1 VARQGRR
8 GCFLAAPTRGPT
20 LRRCSPLPGESRIG
34 YPEPVG
40 GPSITETLERLA
52 PGTPMRRALE
62 RIIQQG
68 KGGLVVLGEGA
79 EVTEASSGGFS
90 LKSAPFSPA
99 RLAELS
105 KMDGGIIL
113 DDSWSTILEA
123 AVHFVP
129 EGSIPTDETG
139 ARHRTAERMA
149 FQTGKPV
156 VAVSEGRK
164 VATLFYSGQKI
175 ELASPTEVAAH
186 VNQELQSLDRLRSRL
201 DGAET
206 KLTRLE
212 VVDLATYRP
221 AVTVLQRAELV
232 ERLGRVV
239 EARTLTLGEE
249 GRIVYL
255 QLNDLLAGVDFT
267 KRAVLRDYVKPLR
280 SSTVRQAMEDLS
292 GLTGTDLEDPSRV
305 GKELDFPDLDDPA
318 EPRGYRILSQVG
330 RLPDSV
336 RDDIIRH
343 FGSASRLLQASVEDL
358 LKVEGVGE
366 TRAGQLRAYFDR
378 LLDKADEWDP
388 VLD

>member
-1 VARQGRR
+1 
-8 GCFLAAPTRGPT
+8 
-20 LRRCSPLPGESRIG
+20 
-34 YPEPVG
+34 
-40 GPSITETLERLA
+40 
-52 PGTPMRRALE
+52 MRRALE

-68 KGGLVVLGEGA
+68 KGGLVVLGDGA
-79 EVTEASSGGFS
+79 QVDEASSGGFS
-90 LKSAPFSPA
+90 LKGAIFSPA

-113 DDSWSTILEA
+113 DDSWSNILEA
-123 AVHFVP
+123 GVHFIP
-129 EGSIPTDETG
+129 DGSIPTDETG

-149 FQTGKPV
+149 AQTGKPV

-164 VATLFYSGQKI
+164 VATLFYGGQKI

-186 VNQELQSLDRLRSRL
+186 VNQELQSLDRLRGRL
-201 DGAET
+201 DDAEI

-212 VVDLATYRP
+212 VAGLATFRS

-239 EARTLTLGEE
+239 EARTLTLGDE

-255 QLNDLLAGVDFT
+255 QLSDLLAGVDFT
-267 KRAVLRDYVKPLR
+267 KRAVLRDYIKPLR
-280 SSTVRQAMEDLS
+280 NSVIRQAMEDLTAMTAS
-292 GLTGTDLEDPSRV
+292 DLEDPSRV
-305 GKELDFPDLDDPA
+305 GKEMGFPDLDDPA
-318 EPRGYRILSQVG
+318 DPRGYRLLSQVG

-343 FGSASRLLQASVEDL
+343 FGSAASLLGARVDEL
-358 LKVEGVGE
+358 LSVEGVGE

-378 LLDKADEWDP
+378 LRDTADEWEP